1 MTLKFRDVKTKV
13 NVINVDS
20 KEKYSIVKFRTAR
33 NAEDKW
39 INSTFNFVKFVGN
52 AQKDINKLLERM
64 DKLDYFDNGDV
75 KGGVPIFL
83 KSVAIGNESYEKDGK
98 TVYPKNYSI
107 TVFAWEF
114 QDENKPQSNNPDKPP
129 VVEEDSDNEELP
141 F

>member
-13 NVINVDS
+13 NVVNADS
-20 KEKYSIVKFRTAR
+20 KGKYSVVKFRTSR
-33 NAEDKW
+33 NVDDKW
-39 INSTFNFVKFVGN
+39 INSTFSFVRFVGN
-52 AQKDINKLLERM
+52 AQENIVKLLDRL
-64 DKLDYFDNGDV
+64 DKLETFENGDV

-83 KSVAIGNESYEKDGK
+83 KSVAIGNEPYEKDGK

-114 QDENKPQSNNPDKPP
+114 QDEDKSSSNNPDKPP
-129 VVEEDSDNEELP
+129 VVEDDSDNEELP